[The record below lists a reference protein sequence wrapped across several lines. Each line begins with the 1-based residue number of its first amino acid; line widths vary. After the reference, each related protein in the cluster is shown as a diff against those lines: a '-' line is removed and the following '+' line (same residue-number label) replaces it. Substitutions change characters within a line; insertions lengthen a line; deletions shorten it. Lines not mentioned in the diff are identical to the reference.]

1 MGQLDVDALNE
12 RSKSGLLATM
22 ALSGANSVSAGE
34 LKKLMDRTQRALK
47 FQREQGDLLT
57 PQALQIMFNI
67 ALEPGITMQ
76 NLQKPTGLNLSSVSR
91 NLSALGKYHRLGKEG
106 LDFCETVQDPIERRR
121 MIAFLT
127 KKGRDFLSN
136 YLTIL
141 TGEPV
146 CIESP
151 TSHEWL
157 ARRHRL
163 ASR

>member
-1 MGQLDVDALNE
+1 MGRLDVDALRDRNN
-12 RSKSGLLATM
+12 SGLLATM
-22 ALSGANSVSAGE
+22 ALSGDTSVSAGE
-34 LKKLMDRTQRALK
+34 LNKLMDRQQRSLK
-47 FQREQGDLLT
+47 FMREQGDLLT

-67 ALEPGITMQ
+67 ALQPGITMQ

-91 NLSALGKYHRLGKEG
+91 NLAALGKYHRLGKEG
-106 LDFCETVQDPIERRR
+106 LDFCETVQDPVERRR

-146 CIESP
+146 TVDSP
-151 TSHEWL
+151 TSTEWL
-157 ARRHRL
+157 ARRHRM
-163 ASR
+163 AR